1 MPKIIQ
7 QWPGASLAYRAA
19 KLGWLAA
26 NLFLDSV
33 QRSNA
38 DHRFGGSRGSMSHV
52 DVVEFTPGVSPTGD
66 LVDGAV
72 ALEMMET

>member
-1 MPKIIQ
+1 
-7 QWPGASLAYRAA
+7 LADRAA

-33 QRSNA
+33 QRP
-38 DHRFGGSRGSMSHV
+38 DTGHRLGRSRGSMSHV
-52 DVVEFTPGVSPTGD
+52 DVVEFTLGMSPTGD

-72 ALEMMET
+72 AIEMVET